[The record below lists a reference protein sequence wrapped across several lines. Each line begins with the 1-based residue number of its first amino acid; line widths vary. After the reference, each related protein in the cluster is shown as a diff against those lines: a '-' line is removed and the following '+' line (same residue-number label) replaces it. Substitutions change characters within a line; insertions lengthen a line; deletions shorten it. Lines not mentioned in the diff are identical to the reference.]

1 MKTTRIFTTTI
12 VALFLLVS
20 IFNRFTGSEALVIPA
35 VMVAF
40 IMLLPM
46 LAIMSIVLIVNSVR
60 HKDKLIFLDI
70 FDLMVCLVMAYIL
83 ISNA

>member
-1 MKTTRIFTTTI
+1 MMNLNAK
-12 VALFLLVS
+12 LFVMSLS
-20 IFNRFTGSEALVIPA
+20 IEQMLQFPISEALVIPA